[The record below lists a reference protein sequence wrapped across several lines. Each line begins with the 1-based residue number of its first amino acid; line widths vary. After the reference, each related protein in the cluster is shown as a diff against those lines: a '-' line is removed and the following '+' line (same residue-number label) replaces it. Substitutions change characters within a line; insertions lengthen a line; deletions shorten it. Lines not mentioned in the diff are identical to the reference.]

1 MWSYG
6 RQQIPYICHKEYI
19 DLLRTY
25 TEAYGN
31 CKEDMEIDIWCIRN
45 SVWVYKIIRKK
56 RTESV
61 SAIWKDPYSYKEY
74 MESMT
79 NTD

>member
-1 MWSYG
+1 
-6 RQQIPYICHKEYI
+6 
-19 DLLRTY
+19 
-25 TEAYGN
+25 
-31 CKEDMEIDIWCIRN
+31 MEIDIWCIRN
-45 SVWVYKIIRKK
+45 SVCVYEFSRKK